1 MPIPDP
7 WGHAWRNLPLVSMLD
22 RIERICGRGLDERAL
37 RVALL
42 EVIRARV
49 PCDAYAWC
57 LTDPESTVGSA
68 PLAETPSLADLP
80 ALIRLKYLTTVNRW
94 TNLSPGTAV
103 TLVGA
108 TAGDRSRSRL
118 WNELLSGYG
127 MDDVASTVFSDAY
140 GCWAFLDLWRGGGPF
155 TDPETD
161 FLGRVG
167 TIAAPALRR
176 SLAATFAMGASQLVR
191 PSEPVLLLLSDD
203 LVPLTQTPQTDAY
216 LRALLPTEAER
227 APVPAGALHVG
238 AQLLAR
244 EQEVD
249 AHAACARVHLGG
261 GVWVTLRAAR
271 MVAGS
276 SAGRASIAV
285 SIEPTPPAERTA
297 LYARVTGLSERE
309 TELLCHL
316 VGGSDTH
323 ALARRLFVSEHTVQD
338 HLKSVFAKTGA
349 GNRRVLV
356 ARATG
361 AVQGL
366 LQPGRTSP
374 DS

>member
-1 MPIPDP
+1 V
-7 WGHAWRNLPLVSMLD
+7 PLVSTLD
-22 RIERICGRGLDERAL
+22 HIERICGRGLDERAL

-42 EVIRARV
+42 EVIRAAV
-49 PCDAYAWC
+49 PCDAYAWV
-57 LTDPESTVGSA
+57 LTDPETLVGSA
-68 PLAETPSLADLP
+68 PLAEAPSLADLP

-94 TNLSPGTAV
+94 TGLSPGSAA
-103 TLVGA
+103 TLLE
-108 TAGDRSRSRL
+108 TTEGDRSLSPL

-127 MDDVASTVFSDAY
+127 IDDVVSTAFWDAY
-140 GCWAFLDLWRGGGPF
+140 GCWAFLDLWRRAGPF
-155 TDPETD
+155 TDPERV
-161 FLGRVG
+161 FLGQVG
-167 TIAAPALRR
+167 TIVAPAIRR
-176 SLAATFAMGASQLVR
+176 SLATTFALGGNELVR
-191 PSEPVLLLLSDD
+191 RSEPVLLLLSED

-227 APVPAGALHVG
+227 APVPANALHVG
-238 AQLLAR
+238 AQLLAQ
-244 EQEVD
+244 EQGVD
-249 AHAACARVHLGG
+249 AHPAWARGHLSG

-271 MVAGS
+271 MVAAS
-276 SAGRASIAV
+276 STGRASIAV
-285 SIEPTPPAERTA
+285 TMEPTPPAERTA

-309 TELLCHL
+309 TELLGHL

-323 ALARRLFVSEHTVQD
+323 ELARRLFVSEHTVQD

-361 AVQGL
+361 AVQDP

>member
-1 MPIPDP
+1 M
-7 WGHAWRNLPLVSMLD
+7 RLVSTLD
-22 RIERICGRGLDERAL
+22 RIERICGRDLDERAL

-42 EVIRARV
+42 EVIRAQV
-49 PCDAYAWC
+49 ACDAYAWV
-57 LTDPESTVGSA
+57 LTDPETLVGSA

-80 ALIRLKYLTTVNRW
+80 ALIRFKYLTTVNRW
-94 TNLSPGTAV
+94 TALAPGMAV
-103 TLVGA
+103 TLLGA
-108 TAGDRSRSRL
+108 TAGDRSQSRL
-118 WNELLSGYG
+118 WGELLSGYG
-127 MDDVASTVFSDAY
+127 IDDVVSTVFSDAY
-140 GCWAFLDLWRGGGPF
+140 GCWAFLDLWRRGGPF
-155 TDPETD
+155 TDTERD

-167 TIAAPALRR
+167 TIVAPALRR
-176 SLAATFAMGASQLVR
+176 SLAATFALGGSALVR
-191 PSEPVLLLLSDD
+191 RREPVLLLLSDD
-203 LVPLTQTPQTDAY
+203 LMPLTQTPQTDAY

-238 AQLLAR
+238 AQLLAQ
-244 EQEVD
+244 EQGVD
-249 AHAACARVHLGG
+249 AHPAWARVHLHA

-276 SAGRASIAV
+276 AAAAASIAV
-285 SIEPTPPAERTA
+285 TIEATAPEERTA
-297 LYARVTGLSERE
+297 LYARLCGLSERE
-309 TELLCHL
+309 TELLTHL
-316 VGGSDTH
+316 VGGADTQE
-323 ALARRLFVSEHTVQD
+323 LARRLFVSQHTVQD

-361 AVQGL
+361 AVQEP